1 MQILSCCQAQS
12 LFKKKGMPLFKGEEA
27 KNAPK
32 AVETKVA
39 TAPAELKAQPKADTF
54 EASAKPAAKAAEPKA
69 EVKSDAKAKA
79 PEAKAKCEG
88 GNCK

>member
-27 KNAPK
+27 TKAPK
-32 AVETKVA
+32 AADSKVA

-54 EASAKPAAKAAEPKA
+54 EASTKPAVKAAEPKA
-69 EVKSDAKAKA
+69 EVK
-79 PEAKAKCEG
+79 AKAKCEG
-88 GNCK
+88 ENCK